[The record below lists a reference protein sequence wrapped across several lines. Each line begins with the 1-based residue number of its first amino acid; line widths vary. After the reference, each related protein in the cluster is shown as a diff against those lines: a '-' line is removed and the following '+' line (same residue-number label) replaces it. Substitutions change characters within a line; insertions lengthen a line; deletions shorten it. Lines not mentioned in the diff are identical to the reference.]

1 MKVTK
6 AVAVPAPL
14 FSAPAGRRGRINLP
28 PAASVPRP
36 VCHGTGAFPFS
47 VHPSLCREAPFK
59 PLSRHNLAVG
69 KTDGCGIPR
78 SALTRYRTRRTGSVR
93 QGTVSR

>member
-14 FSAPAGRRGRINLP
+14 FSAPAGRRVP

-36 VCHGTGAFPFS
+36 VCHGTDASPFCVQPFALPAGVLQAAF
-47 VHPSLCREAPFK
+47 AAY
-59 PLSRHNLAVG
+59 SR
-69 KTDGCGIPR
+69 R
-78 SALTRYRTRRTGSVR
+78 
-93 QGTVSR
+93 